1 MRMLV
6 RMNLDTLLCAARILR
21 AQPACTL
28 PLVRLHALLR
38 EQLGPAAGSYA
49 QLYHQLKS
57 RPQSFML
64 FDSPRLLD
72 AAHSWPAEVR
82 EHYHHAFQRAGLGA
96 CVRVALTELPPDPSD
111 GALALAGHTVSE
123 LWRCAGSDAVLR
135 DLLVRAS
142 RQLEEISARL
152 QADAATEHPT
162 TPAPGLPPE
171 S

>member
-1 MRMLV
+1 MLV
-6 RMNLDTLLCAARILR
+6 RMNLDTLLCAVRILR

-38 EQLGPAAGSYA
+38 KERGPAAGSYA
-49 QLYHQLKS
+49 QLYHQLKT

-72 AAHSWPAEVR
+72 TAHTWPAEVR
-82 EHYHHAFQRAGLGA
+82 EHYDSAFERAGLGA
-96 CVRVALTELPPDPSD
+96 CVRVALTEPPDPSD

-123 LWRCAGSDAVLR
+123 LWRCAGHDALLR
-135 DLLVRAS
+135 DLLVRAA
-142 RQLEEISARL
+142 RQLEEISAQL
-152 QADAATEHPT
+152 QAGAATERPT